1 MRKNM
6 VIEIEDNGIGI
17 PEKYTLKIFD
27 LFFVANEKNRG
38 SGIGLYQ
45 AMMAA
50 DRLNGTIKVKNSSK
64 PTIFSVII
72 NYS

>member
-1 MRKNM
+1 L
-6 VIEIEDNGIGI
+6 IIDIEDNGIGI
-17 PEKYTLKIFD
+17 PKKFIQKIFD

-50 DRLNGTIKVKNSSK
+50 ERLNGTIKVKNPSK
-64 PTIFSVII
+64 PTVFSVII